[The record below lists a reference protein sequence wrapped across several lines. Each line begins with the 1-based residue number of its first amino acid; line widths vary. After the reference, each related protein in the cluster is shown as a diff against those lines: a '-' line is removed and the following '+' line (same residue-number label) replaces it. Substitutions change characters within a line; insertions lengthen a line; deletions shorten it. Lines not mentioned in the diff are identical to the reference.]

1 MGGSKRRSSKT
12 PDPVEEVRDYYE
24 NILSSLMDGI
34 VAVDGQY
41 RITIFTTTAEQMS
54 GLKRESVLGTS
65 LFDSF
70 PKGSPIGRFAAKSLQ
85 TGRSYLDSNP
95 SLGPY
100 LKERRDIGLATS
112 PLVDTV
118 GQIVGVVIV
127 FRDMS
132 RLKALE
138 ARLRKGERLASLG
151 VLAAGMAH
159 EIKNPLG
166 GIRGA
171 SQLLREE
178 FAPENSSRE
187 LTDIIIREVDRLNQ
201 IVQGLLDFS
210 KPHEPR
216 LAPVNIHE
224 ILTRVLTLIEIE
236 NPKDVL
242 RIERLFDPSL
252 PDINGDADQLAQ
264 VFLNIIQNA
273 IDAMAGSGTLS
284 LTTRVLSGFQIRKQT
299 QEKVRMICVD
309 VEDSGCG
316 IAPEEIGSIFDPF
329 FTRKPRGVGLG
340 LALCYRIVED
350 HGGKIDVESRPGAG
364 TRFSVSLPMSPEGSV
379 REVP

>member
-1 MGGSKRRSSKT
+1 MGGSKSTPSEG
-12 PDPVEEVRDYYE
+12 PDPAEAVRDYYE
-24 NILSSLMDGI
+24 NVLSSLMDGV

-41 RITIFTTTAEQMS
+41 RITIFSTTAEQMS
-54 GLKRESVLGTS
+54 GLKRESVQGTS

-70 PKGSPIGRFAAKSLQ
+70 PKSSPIGRLATQSLR
-85 TGRSYLDSNP
+85 TGRSYIDSNP
-95 SLGPY
+95 TLGAY

-112 PLVDTV
+112 PLLDASGNTM
-118 GQIVGVVIV
+118 GVVIV
-127 FRDMS
+127 FRDLS
-132 RLKALE
+132 RLKAVE

-171 SQLLREE
+171 SQLLRDE
-178 FAPENSSRE
+178 FAPENPSRE
-187 LTDIIIREVDRLNQ
+187 LTDIIIREVDRLNL

-224 ILTRVLTLIEIE
+224 ILSRVLALIEME
-236 NPKDVL
+236 NPGGAL

-252 PDINGDADQLAQ
+252 PDISGDADQLAQ
-264 VFLNIIQNA
+264 VFLNILQNG
-273 IDAMAGSGTLS
+273 IDAMAGSGTLT
-284 LTTRVLSGFQIRKQT
+284 LTTRVLSGFQIRKHT
-299 QEKVRMICVD
+299 QETVRMICVD
-309 VEDSGCG
+309 VQDSGCG

-329 FTRKPRGVGLG
+329 YTRKPHGVGLG

-350 HGGKIDVESRPGAG
+350 HGGKIDVESRARAG
-364 TRFSVSLPMSPEGSV
+364 TRFSVSLPMAP
-379 REVP
+379 

>member
-1 MGGSKRRSSKT
+1 MGGSKST
-12 PDPVEEVRDYYE
+12 PSERPDRVQEVRDYYE
-24 NILSSLMDGI
+24 NVLSSLMDGV
-34 VAVDGQY
+34 VAVDEQY
-41 RITIFTTTAEQMS
+41 RITIFSATAEQMS
-54 GLKRESVLGTS
+54 GLKRESVHGKS

-70 PKGSPIGRFAAKSLQ
+70 PKSSPIGRLAVQSLR

-100 LKERRDIGLATS
+100 LQERRDIGLATS
-112 PLVDTV
+112 PLLDPA
-118 GQIVGVVIV
+118 GKIIGVVIV
-127 FRDMS
+127 FRDLS

-178 FAPENSSRE
+178 FSPDNPSRE

-210 KPHEPR
+210 RPHEPR

-224 ILTRVLTLIEIE
+224 ILTRVLALIEME
-236 NPKDVL
+236 TPPQAL
-242 RIERLFDPSL
+242 RIERSFDPSL
-252 PDINGDADQLAQ
+252 PNISGDADQLVQ
-264 VFLNIIQNA
+264 VFLNILQNGM
-273 IDAMAGSGTLS
+273 DAMDGAGTLT
-284 LTTRVLSGFQIRKQT
+284 LTTRVLPGFQIRKGT

-329 FTRKPRGVGLG
+329 YTRKPRGVGLG
-340 LALCYRIVED
+340 LALCYRIVEE
-350 HGGKIDVESRPGAG
+350 HGGKIDVESRAGVG
-364 TRFSVSLPMSPEGSV
+364 TRFSVSLPMAP
-379 REVP
+379 

>member
-1 MGGSKRRSSKT
+1 MGGSKSTPSEG
-12 PDPVEEVRDYYE
+12 PDPAEAVRDYYE
-24 NILSSLMDGI
+24 NVLSSLMDGV
-34 VAVDGQY
+34 VAVDEQY
-41 RITIFTTTAEQMS
+41 RITIFSATAEQMS
-54 GLKRESVLGTS
+54 GLKRESVHGKS

-70 PKGSPIGRFAAKSLQ
+70 PKSSPIGRLAVQSLR

-100 LKERRDIGLATS
+100 LQERRDIGLATS
-112 PLVDTV
+112 PLLDPA
-118 GQIVGVVIV
+118 GKIIGVVIV
-127 FRDMS
+127 FRDLS

-178 FAPENSSRE
+178 FSPDNPSRE

-210 KPHEPR
+210 RPHEPR

-224 ILTRVLTLIEIE
+224 ILTRVLALIEME
-236 NPKDVL
+236 TPPQAL
-242 RIERLFDPSL
+242 RIERSFDPSL
-252 PDINGDADQLAQ
+252 PNISGDADQLVQ
-264 VFLNIIQNA
+264 VFLNILQNGM
-273 IDAMAGSGTLS
+273 DAMDGAGTLT
-284 LTTRVLSGFQIRKQT
+284 LTTRVLPGFQIRKGT

-329 FTRKPRGVGLG
+329 YTRKPRGVGLG
-340 LALCYRIVED
+340 LALCYRIVEE
-350 HGGKIDVESRPGAG
+350 HGGKIDVESRAGVG
-364 TRFSVSLPMSPEGSV
+364 TRFSVSLPMAP
-379 REVP
+379 

>member
-1 MGGSKRRSSKT
+1 MGGSKSAPSER
-12 PDPVEEVRDYYE
+12 PDPVQEVRDYYE
-24 NILSSLMDGI
+24 SILSSLMDGV
-34 VAVDGQY
+34 VAVDEQC
-41 RITIFTTTAEQMS
+41 RITIFSTTAEQIS
-54 GLKRESVLGTS
+54 GLKRESVQGKS

-70 PKGSPIGRFAAKSLQ
+70 PESSPIGRLAAQSLR

-112 PLVDTV
+112 PLLDSR
-118 GQIVGVVIV
+118 GNIIGVVIV
-127 FRDMS
+127 FRDLS

-178 FAPENSSRE
+178 FAPENPSIE
-187 LTDIIIREVDRLNQ
+187 FTDIIIREVDRLNQ

-210 KPHEPR
+210 KPQEPR
-216 LAPVNIHE
+216 LAAVNIHE
-224 ILTRVLTLIEIE
+224 ILSRVIALVEME
-236 NPKDVL
+236 NPAGALWV
-242 RIERLFDPSL
+242 ERLFDPSL
-252 PDINGDADQLAQ
+252 PDISGDADQLTQ
-264 VFLNIIQNA
+264 VFLNILQNG
-273 IDAMAGSGTLS
+273 IDAMVGSGTLT
-284 LTTRVLSGFQIRKQT
+284 LTTRVLSGFQIRKQV

-316 IAPEEIGSIFDPF
+316 IAPDEIGSIFDPF
-329 FTRKPRGVGLG
+329 YTRKPDGVGLG

-350 HGGKIDVESRPGAG
+350 HGGKIDVESRPGEG
-364 TRFSVSLPMSPEGSV
+364 TRFSVSLPMAP
-379 REVP
+379 